1 MQRRAPFRPTAGVPR
16 TALALIVIALGAA
29 GCNVTKTHYSR
40 DGFYAGATAIA
51 SVSSFDDVNGAD
63 LGESDVVGGI
73 GVRGGFRFR
82 DQFAAEV
89 VYEGNQEFEFDNNV
103 DVRAQTFSVN
113 GKFFPWTNRVQ
124 PYLLAGI
131 GQFDAEVDS
140 VDFNEAELFYRL
152 GFGVEGYLSRTF
164 AAIFELDY
172 NMPTSDLDELTYTAA
187 QVGFLIRF

>member
-1 MQRRAPFRPTAGVPR
+1 MQRRAHFRPTSGAPR
-16 TALALIVIALGAA
+16 TLLALALLACAAA
-29 GCNVTKTHYSR
+29 GCAAVKTPYSR
-40 DGFYAGATAIA
+40 DGFYLGATGIA

-103 DVRAQTFSVN
+103 DVSAQTFSVN

-131 GQFDAEVDS
+131 GQFDAEVDV

-152 GFGVEGYLSRTF
+152 GFGVEGYLTRYMAT
-164 AAIFELDY
+164 IFELDY
-172 NMPTSDLDELTYTAA
+172 NMPTSDLDELTYSAA
-187 QVGFLIRF
+187 QVGLLFRF